1 MYGLLGEKLGHSF
14 SPQIHALLG
23 DYEYRLFEKQKNE
36 LDDFFKNRNWDGINV
51 TIPYKK
57 AVITYLDR
65 LSPSAE
71 KIGSVNTI
79 VAEKDGSL
87 TGYNTDYDGFSYLI
101 DVSGISAEN
110 KKCLVLGSGGASLTV
125 IAVLKDKK
133 AREIVN
139 ISRSGENNYENI
151 DRHFDAD
158 IIVNTTPVGMYPN
171 NLKSPLSLDGFKN
184 LSGVLDIVYNP
195 QKTKLIL
202 DAEKRNIK
210 ALSGLSMLVAQ
221 AKRAAELFLNTKIPD
236 SKNDDIYHKL
246 SLEMKNIILIG
257 MPGSGKTTVGKRI
270 AEALNRDFI
279 DTDEMIV
286 KNVGKPIP
294 DIFAN
299 GGEKLFRK
307 YEHEAVLAGK
317 LSGKVISTGGGV
329 VVNDDNFDALK
340 QNGTIIFLN
349 RSTSYLPTDG
359 RPLSQSNDLNEML
372 EKRLPLYRKFCDIE
386 ADGNDTI
393 ENVANNILKELQNEN
408 TCN

>member
-1 MYGLLGEKLGHSF
+1 M
-14 SPQIHALLG
+14 
-23 DYEYRLFEKQKNE
+23 
-36 LDDFFKNRNWDGINV
+36 
-51 TIPYKK
+51 
-57 AVITYLDR
+57 
-65 LSPSAE
+65 
-71 KIGSVNTI
+71 
-79 VAEKDGSL
+79 
-87 TGYNTDYDGFSYLI
+87 
-101 DVSGISAEN
+101 
-110 KKCLVLGSGGASLTV
+110 

-257 MPGSGKTTVGKRI
+257 MPGSGKTTVGKKI
-270 AEALNRDFI
+270 AEA
-279 DTDEMIV
+279 
-286 KNVGKPIP
+286 
-294 DIFAN
+294 
-299 GGEKLFRK
+299 
-307 YEHEAVLAGK
+307 
-317 LSGKVISTGGGV
+317 
-329 VVNDDNFDALK
+329 
-340 QNGTIIFLN
+340 
-349 RSTSYLPTDG
+349 
-359 RPLSQSNDLNEML
+359 
-372 EKRLPLYRKFCDIE
+372 
-386 ADGNDTI
+386 
-393 ENVANNILKELQNEN
+393 
-408 TCN
+408 